1 MRVWRDAARYRSRRN
16 LDLFGSAGESAFAYV
31 GADPLQIGGL
41 LVTLPKGKAAL
52 KAEIASETAVEATH
66 LPYDDRVLAL
76 VREAREAGRPVHLAS
91 ASNERYVRAV
101 AEHLGLFDGWFAS
114 NKLENLSS
122 SAKARR
128 LAAALGTLVSLA
140 ITGFVF
146 AIGNNLFHLP
156 IVAELWDEPQ
166 FTNDE
171 FIQALRYYAAGPW
184 MLLRGSA
191 SYVNPY
197 WSFLLLFVIS
207 RLLSIVGFLACAR
220 LLGIVSRSQQICFA
234 LLVSVT
240 WLLRGDAV
248 GGGGGLFIDYFAH
261 SEMAN
266 GLVLLALY
274 LVFRL
279 RIATAIA
286 MVGVIFFVNAFMGV
300 WTAVVVGVVFVA
312 QIARGI

>member
-1 MRVWRDAARYRSRRN
+1 MVANESSIQ
-16 LDLFGSAGESAFAYV
+16 SAGPRF
-31 GADPLQIGGL
+31 
-41 LVTLPKGKAAL
+41 
-52 KAEIASETAVEATH
+52 
-66 LPYDDRVLAL
+66 DR
-76 VREAREAGRPVHLAS
+76 AG
-91 ASNERYVRAV
+91 
-101 AEHLGLFDGWFAS
+101 FWI
-114 NKLENLSS
+114 
-122 SAKARR
+122 
-128 LAAALGTLVSLA
+128 AAALGTLVSLA

-166 FTNDE
+166 FTSDE

-248 GGGGGLFIDYFAH
+248 GGGGGLFINYFAH

-274 LVFRL
+274 L
-279 RIATAIA
+279 
-286 MVGVIFFVNAFMGV
+286 AFHSGSP
-300 WTAVVVGVVFVA
+300 
-312 QIARGI
+312 RR